1 MKKLNT
7 PRLLGLILLL
17 CLPLTACADLVPG
30 RDDFRGGETV
40 TPDRLAEVS
49 AALFTTVETEPV
61 TLPDPDPLLA
71 TWDGPVYWT
80 SSGSVVH
87 TDPECYHLARAS
99 EVLEGSVTI
108 ERIDYQ
114 GNKNILG
121 INSAGQVFAESY
133 AMTGKPLMIDVTA
146 NEDCRIFFLDIQQL
160 KANPVQRPWVT
171 RLLFNLVMISSRKNL
186 ELSGRSFHTVSKQI
200 RGRVLSYLTAVSHE
214 KGCRS
219 FEIPLNRQQMADYL
233 NLDRSAL
240 SGELSKM
247 RDEGLISFHK
257 NHFELL

>member
-1 MKKLNT
+1 MLPLEKT
-7 PRLLGLILLL
+7 PVFQGFTDGELKEALALLQNRTKAYPKDQTILLEG
-17 CLPLTACADLVPG
+17 DS
-30 RDDFRGGETV
+30 
-40 TPDRLAEVS
+40 VS
-49 AALFTTVETEPV
+49 EL
-61 TLPDPDPLLA
+61 
-71 TWDGPVYWT
+71 GI
-80 SSGSVVH
+80 
-87 TDPECYHLARAS
+87 
-99 EVLEGSVTI
+99 VLEGSVTI
-108 ERIDYQ
+108 ERLDYQ

-121 INSAGQVFAESY
+121 INSVGQVFAESY

-146 NEDCRIFFLDIQQL
+146 NEDCQIFFLEIGQL
-160 KANPVQRPWVT
+160 KANPIDRPWFT
-171 RLLFNLVMISSRKNL
+171 RLLLNLLMISNRKNL

-214 KGCRS
+214 KGCRA

>member
-1 MKKLNT
+1 M
-7 PRLLGLILLL
+7 
-17 CLPLTACADLVPG
+17 LPLEKTPVFQGFTEGELEEALALLQNRTKAYQKDQTIFLEG
-30 RDDFRGGETV
+30 DF
-40 TPDRLAEVS
+40 VS
-49 AALFTTVETEPV
+49 EL
-61 TLPDPDPLLA
+61 
-71 TWDGPVYWT
+71 GI
-80 SSGSVVH
+80 
-87 TDPECYHLARAS
+87 
-99 EVLEGSVTI
+99 VLEGSVTI

-171 RLLFNLVMISSRKNL
+171 KLLFNLVMISNRKNL
-186 ELSGRSFHTVSKQI
+186 ELSSRSFHTVSKQI

-214 KGCRS
+214 TGCRS